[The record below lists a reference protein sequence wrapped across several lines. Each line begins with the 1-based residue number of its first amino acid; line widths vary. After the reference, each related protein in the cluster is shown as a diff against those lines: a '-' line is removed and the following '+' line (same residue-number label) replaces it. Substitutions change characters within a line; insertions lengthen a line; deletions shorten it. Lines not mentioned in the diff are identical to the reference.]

1 MLGQQTVATG
11 LWDLKSLRFV
21 DFDSSASGSEARL
34 AEVGGAVG
42 RVADDRGG
50 KSCAGI
56 KVCSS

>member
-34 AEVGGAVG
+34 AEVGGNVG
-42 RVADDRGG
+42 RVADDREIGR
-50 KSCAGI
+50 AH
-56 KVCSS
+56 V